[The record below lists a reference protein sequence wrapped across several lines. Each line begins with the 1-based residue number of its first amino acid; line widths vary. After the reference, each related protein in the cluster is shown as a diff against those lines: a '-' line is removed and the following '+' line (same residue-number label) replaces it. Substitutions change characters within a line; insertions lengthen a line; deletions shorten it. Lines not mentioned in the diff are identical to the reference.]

1 MDGVR
6 FIVNWVNKQVAGY
19 CQIQSINGLLQNSQR
34 TISGYLWFGWII
46 LKNGF
51 DLRDELFSLSSGLK
65 PIPVLAMASH
75 ESRRYGVAPNAIDE
89 TINAIKIVL
98 KFFRRSCSYVMSQL
112 SHIYFHYFPP
122 AHTLL
127 LYIFGHSL
135 PLTFEALSILLLSN
149 RSLLFVNT
157 WLIGELTSW
166 ESFLIVLDM
175 WLDLDSNVSLT

>member
-1 MDGVR
+1 
-6 FIVNWVNKQVAGY
+6 
-19 CQIQSINGLLQNSQR
+19 
-34 TISGYLWFGWII
+34 
-46 LKNGF
+46 
-51 DLRDELFSLSSGLK
+51 
-65 PIPVLAMASH
+65 MASH